1 MRRVRYGR
9 RKMSIGSTT
18 ESRSARTTPTGVTG
32 PTSINTSRRSPGN
45 PWSVPWW
52 WNVARRGTRVLTSA
66 EARTRTP
73 KVSPFT
79 FWMVW
84 SRFSL
89 HMLTCLFLLYI
100 SICFFWDLEKSCA
113 LSFSWSLWCYFIFFF
128 WLFNCLKILWI

>member
-1 MRRVRYGR
+1 MRRVRCGH

-18 ESRSARTTPTGVTG
+18 ESRSARTTPTGDTG

-45 PWSVPWW
+45 PWSAPWW
-52 WNVARRGTRVLTSA
+52 LNVARRGTRVFTSA
-66 EARTRTP
+66 EARTRAP

-100 SICFFWDLEKSCA
+100 SICFFWDLKEKLRFVLFLESMVLFPIFLLVVL
-113 LSFSWSLWCYFIFFF
+113 LS
-128 WLFNCLKILWI
+128 